1 MPRKALRIAGLCLFM
16 LSDWSAFPMAAHA
29 VPSCHPRSFAD
40 YPAGSGNVQHPVAAQ
55 PLLTSKKAQQFRT
68 AIRREFSE
76 PANFAG
82 HYRVAIWGC
91 GADCR
96 DFAIL
101 DKETGS
107 VYDMPGESEVVGI
120 MGNNDERIDFRAGSK
135 LFIIS
140 GCFNESESC
149 LNKPEKLFY
158 EWTGKTL
165 QLIGRCPLEVEEV
178 D

>member
-1 MPRKALRIAGLCLFM
+1 MP
-16 LSDWSAFPMAAHA
+16 SHAA
-29 VPSCHPRSFAD
+29 SCNSRSFAD
-40 YPAGSGNVQHPVAAQ
+40 YPAASGNAQPQAATHPV
-55 PLLTSKKAQQFRT
+55 LTSKKAQLFRT
-68 AIRREFSE
+68 VIRNEFSE

-91 GADCR
+91 GTDCR

-101 DKETGS
+101 DKDTGS
-107 VYDMPGESEVVGI
+107 VYTMPGESEVNGV
-120 MGNNDERIDFRAGSK
+120 MGNDDERINFRMDSK

-140 GCFNESESC
+140 GCFNENESC

-165 QLIGRCPLEVEEV
+165 RLIGRCRLDVESV
-178 D
+178 N